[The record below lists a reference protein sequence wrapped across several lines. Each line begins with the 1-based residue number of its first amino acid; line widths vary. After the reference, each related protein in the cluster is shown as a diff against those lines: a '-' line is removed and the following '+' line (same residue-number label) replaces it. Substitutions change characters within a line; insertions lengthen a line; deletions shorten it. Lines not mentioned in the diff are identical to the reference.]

1 MCGEST
7 ENYSY
12 NELMSEEK
20 LEDQWYS
27 QLCDNHC
34 HPHDDLD
41 QLDTIQTLRTGHLTI
56 MGVRE
61 QDWDV
66 VKNVVDQ
73 CKVDST
79 DGIRKCVPSFGENR
93 I

>member
-1 MCGEST
+1 VRKNLKISGIVNFVT
-7 ENYSY
+7 ITVI
-12 NELMSEEK
+12 LMTT
-20 LEDQWYS
+20 WI
-27 QLCDNHC
+27 NW
-34 HPHDDLD
+34 
-41 QLDTIQTLRTGHLTI
+41 TQTLRTGHLTI